1 MENSKKCKDFTLLI
15 SGPYHPNII
24 KQIEYNE
31 VFKNIIISN
40 WEGDPVLMVGHKQ
53 VFTKKPS
60 YSTCQKIHNSQ
71 NIYLH
76 CLCVLSGLQHVN
88 TKYVIKLRTDELY
101 TTIKNAL
108 EWFSENKIL
117 TCNVFTRNVSYA
129 PFHIS
134 DHIMIAD
141 VEVLKK
147 TFQYLKN
154 YLENN
159 AESDKFNLLRDTVPA
174 ESKIGFAYMK
184 VKGHE
189 LSRIDTLNVEYAY
202 RLMLEEMEIF
212 EVDKLVPIE
221 IKSSVAGVFS
231 CYERFVTN

>member
-1 MENSKKCKDFTLLI
+1 
-15 SGPYHPNII
+15 
-24 KQIEYNE
+24 
-31 VFKNIIISN
+31 
-40 WEGDPVLMVGHKQ
+40 
-53 VFTKKPS
+53 
-60 YSTCQKIHNSQ
+60 
-71 NIYLH
+71 
-76 CLCVLSGLQHVN
+76 
-88 TKYVIKLRTDELY
+88 
-101 TTIKNAL
+101 
-108 EWFSENKIL
+108 
-117 TCNVFTRNVSYA
+117 
-129 PFHIS
+129 
-134 DHIMIAD
+134 MIAD

-231 CYERFVTN
+231 CYERFVTIDTKLQLRYHRNISDLKPLTKLNIFSYRVKNKLNRMIHS